1 MKKARRNGALV
12 CIPDGHL
19 IIIGGFDGTANMA
32 IDNVECLSLWRS
44 TRSQHPGWRNIAP
57 LPEPICAVGAIYF
70 HEVVLIAGGQDAN
83 GRTRSSVLALKPPRL
98 PLMDK
103 EEEDLNANTEDLGQ
117 WTQLSAEL
125 PGPAWVNSIC
135 RIGEELY
142 TFGLCRLPFEYPKLF
157 LRLQN
162 LRCLKV

>member
-1 MKKARRNGALV
+1 MRQARRNGALV

-19 IIIGGFDGTANMA
+19 IIIGGFDGTADRA
-32 IDNVECLSLWRS
+32 IDSVECLSLRRS
-44 TRSQHPGWRNIAP
+44 TSSQQPGWRNIAP
-57 LPEPICAVGAIYF
+57 LPEPICAIGAIYF
-70 HEVVLIAGGQDAN
+70 HGVVLIAGGQDAN
-83 GRTRSSVLALKPPRL
+83 GRIRSSVLALKPPCL
-98 PLMDK
+98 PLMK
-103 EEEDLNANTEDLGQ
+103 EEELSGSTENLGQ
-117 WTQLSAEL
+117 WIQSSAEL
-125 PGPAWVNSIC
+125 PGPAWVNCIC